1 MKVCYCVTND
11 DWYVIDIKM
20 IIEGIYKIRQL
31 LNKGIK
37 VQQFFIVIENQDNL
51 NFKVEGKKFVLL
63 QY

>member
-51 NFKVEGKKFVLL
+51 NFIVEGKKFVLL

>member
-37 VQQFFIVIENQDNL
+37 VQQFFIEIENQDSI
-51 NFKVEGKKFVLL
+51 NFIVEGKKFVLMN
-63 QY
+63 Y